1 MVKRIFTHT
10 YILIGVAVVMTLGI
24 AGWFFVRN
32 GADDIETLTVEPQDF
47 LQQISV
53 SGKVIA
59 SERVDLAFS
68 QTGQIALV
76 HARVGD
82 TVRAGSVLVVLENG
96 EARAEVAQ
104 KQAALKA
111 AQAKLESLREGMRQE
126 QLAVDESK
134 VASAQ
139 TALTQTDHALTDAL
153 RNAFVNADD
162 AIHYRVDQFF
172 INPRSTNPK
181 LNFTTADNQ
190 LISDIEWNRFLLEPI
205 LIAWERN
212 QDVVA
217 TQTRLQTIKTFLD
230 NVARAVNALSASSA
244 ISQTT
249 IDGYR
254 NDIATARANVNAAAS
269 ALTTALTNQTN
280 AATALEIAQKILVLE
295 QAGTPQKDID
305 EQAARVAIAEA
316 DLARAQAALRK
327 TLMIA
332 PFDGIVTN
340 VEAKVGEAASLS
352 VSAITMI
359 SAGTLLIESFVPELN
374 APLLEVGDEAH
385 VTLDAYGADMIFA
398 ATVLS
403 LDPAETIR
411 DGVTTYRA
419 KLGFHENDER
429 IKPGMNAALVITT
442 EKKSNVIAIPQG
454 IIDEQDNKKIVRVKE
469 GKAIRERIIEIGS
482 ISSAGMAEV
491 LSGLTSGEKIVI
503 SPR

>member
-1 MVKRIFTHT
+1 MKKRFFTRT
-10 YILIGVAVVMTLGI
+10 SVLIGVALTMTVGI

-53 SGKVIA
+53 SGNVVA

-111 AQAKLESLREGMRQE
+111 AQAKLESLREGTRQE

-134 VASAQ
+134 VAS
-139 TALTQTDHALTDAL
+139 
-153 RNAFVNADD
+153 
-162 AIHYRVDQFF
+162 
-172 INPRSTNPK
+172 
-181 LNFTTADNQ
+181 
-190 LISDIEWNRFLLEPI
+190 
-205 LIAWERN
+205 
-212 QDVVA
+212 
-217 TQTRLQTIKTFLD
+217 
-230 NVARAVNALSASSA
+230 
-244 ISQTT
+244 
-249 IDGYR
+249 
-254 NDIATARANVNAAAS
+254 
-269 ALTTALTNQTN
+269 
-280 AATALEIAQKILVLE
+280 
-295 QAGTPQKDID
+295 
-305 EQAARVAIAEA
+305 
-316 DLARAQAALRK
+316 AQAALRK

-482 ISSAGMAEV
+482 ISSHTIMKIFQELHKKGQTIIMVTHEPQYARLAERIITLDDGAMV
-491 LSGLTSGEKIVI
+491 MV
-503 SPR
+503 